1 MSEINLEQTAGCSVV
16 GKDFTK
22 ENVVKVCSAAAKY
35 IYDNFGKEK
44 LVIIGYDPRNKADEF
59 SYLAQKLL
67 LISVSKFCTAT
78 KFFQHRFLPTMQR
91 N

>member
-1 MSEINLEQTAGCSVV
+1 MSEIKFGTDGWRAVV

-59 SYLAQKLL
+59 SYLAAELL